1 MCDPAGMLP
10 RMSDDSA
17 AASILDR
24 VNTLSA
30 PAVAGLGAVAGVLLA
45 VLSALSVEPSSS
57 AEAAAH
63 RAAVGADTQ
72 ATATPA
78 SAAHADAAVGDSQA
92 SGAAEAVHDS
102 GRAAGDPGAKPDVE
116 AEADAEDGASEASDD
131 LDDDPEDVV
140 LLDPDVGASDEA
152 DLSAPLDPG
161 APAAEES
168 AASAG
173 TPPASPTRRTQSDR
187 DAEAKMDA
195 DALLAAASEAY
206 QEKRYKDAYRLST
219 RSQRARPKDK
229 AQMLRGR
236 SACRLRDEKNAREI
250 VRSFKLGD
258 EHRKTLRTFCKD
270 RGVRV
275 GL

>member
-1 MCDPAGMLP
+1 
-10 RMSDDSA
+10 MSDEPA
-17 AASILDR
+17 AASFLDR

-30 PAVAGLGAVAGVLLA
+30 PAVAGLGAAAGVLFA
-45 VLSALSVEPSSS
+45 VLSALSVEPNS
-57 AEAAAH
+57 AADVAH
-63 RAAVGADTQ
+63 AAAVGAESKTAVAAGADEDAPAGASQ
-72 ATATPA
+72 AGG
-78 SAAHADAAVGDSQA
+78 DAA
-92 SGAAEAVHDS
+92 AEQPAE
-102 GRAAGDPGAKPDVE
+102 AAGDEHDSASPHTGEHDAE
-116 AEADAEDGASEASDD
+116 AEADEDAAAAEAADADG
-131 LDDDPEDVV
+131 DPEDEPQDVV
-140 LLDPDVGASDEA
+140 LLDPDVGTSDDAEPDPA
-152 DLSAPLDPG
+152 DDPAADDPAAAAAPG
-161 APAAEES
+161 EAPAGS
-168 AASAG
+168 PAG
-173 TPPASPTRRTQSDR
+173 RTQSDR

-195 DALLAAASEAY
+195 DELLTAAEEAY
-206 QEKRYKDAYRLST
+206 KDKRYKDAYRLAT